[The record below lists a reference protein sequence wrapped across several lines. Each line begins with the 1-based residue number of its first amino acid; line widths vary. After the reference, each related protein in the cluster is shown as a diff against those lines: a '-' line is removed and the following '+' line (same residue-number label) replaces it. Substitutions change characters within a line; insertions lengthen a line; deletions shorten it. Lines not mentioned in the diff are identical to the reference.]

1 MTTPKVEDEVQI
13 RPVGDAD
20 WARIWP
26 ILSLVARAQETYALD
41 PDLTEADGA
50 ALWLESPPGLSIV
63 AVADGDVVG
72 SAKMGPNRPGPGRH
86 IATASFIVSP
96 AAQGRGVGRALGE
109 WVIAWCA
116 RQGFH
121 GIQFNAVVETNTAA
135 VRLWHR
141 LGFVTVGTVPEA
153 FDHPAHGLVGLE
165 VMYRPLP

>member
-1 MTTPKVEDEVQI
+1 VSTRAFGGQI
-13 RPVGDAD
+13 RPVDDGD
-20 WARIWP
+20 WTRIWP
-26 ILSLVARAQETYALD
+26 ILAEVVRAQETYALD
-41 PDLTEADGA
+41 ADLTEADA
-50 ALWLESPPGLSIV
+50 ATLWLERPPGLTVV
-63 AVADGDVVG
+63 AVAGGEVLG
-72 SAKMGPNRPGPGRH
+72 SAKMGPNRAGPGRH

-96 AAQGRGVGRALGE
+96 VAQGRGVGRALGE
-109 WVIAWCA
+109 WVIEWCG

-153 FDHPAHGLVGLE
+153 FAHPTHGLVGLQ